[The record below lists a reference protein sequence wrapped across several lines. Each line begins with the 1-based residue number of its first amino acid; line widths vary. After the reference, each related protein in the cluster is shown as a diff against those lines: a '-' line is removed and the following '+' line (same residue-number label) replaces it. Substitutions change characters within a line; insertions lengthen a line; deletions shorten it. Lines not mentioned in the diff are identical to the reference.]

1 MNRRLWL
8 QNMTRGLTAPFLVR
22 ASTVSLAAG
31 SALALSACAGP
42 QISDYAAQTPVLDLR
57 TYFNGTVDAW
67 GLFTDRSGRVVKRF
81 TVVMDCKWQGDEGVL
96 DEAFK

>member
-8 QNMTRGLTAPFLVR
+8 QNMTQGLSAPFLAR
-22 ASTVSLAAG
+22 ASTFGLVAG

-42 QISDYAAQTPVLDLR
+42 QISDYAAQTPALDLR

-67 GLFTDRSGRVVKRF
+67 GLFTDRSGRNNIKNSNN
-81 TVVMDCKWQGDEGVL
+81 GGSSY
-96 DEAFK
+96 

>member
-8 QNMTRGLTAPFLVR
+8 QNITQGLTAPFIAR

-42 QISDYAAQTPVLDLR
+42 QISD
-57 TYFNGTVDAW
+57 
-67 GLFTDRSGRVVKRF
+67 
-81 TVVMDCKWQGDEGVL
+81 
-96 DEAFK
+96 